1 MGRQRM
7 AAVAIGTVV
16 VIAVGGFVIGASV
29 SSPADV
35 AARTAAPEPSLI
47 MVPVEERVLSADVV
61 SRGTGRFGSPQ
72 KLSLASSSLKSA
84 PGITATTALVG
95 TDLAEGDVV
104 VSASGR
110 PVFLLTGPV
119 PMSRD
124 LGPGTSGDD
133 VRQLEEA
140 LLRLGANPGSADGVY
155 DDATEAAVA
164 AWYGAKGFAPFS
176 ATAEQLGA
184 VRARAADAL
193 TASVDALSAGDTVAA
208 AQSSL
213 VASRAA
219 LQNARARAQWA
230 ARAVEQV
237 AAQNVAA
244 NAVVAA
250 DVAVKQAALDAL
262 VAGGVATP
270 QELALARSDL
280 ALSVANRDA
289 VRFGGVRTQDETAL
303 AAAEANADIVV
314 KEAALVAADTTL
326 ANSQQ
331 ASSARTAAAD
341 LTAQERNLALS
352 RAGIQV
358 PADEVVFVASSPVRV
373 AELLVGPG
381 DPAAGAIARVSDALV
396 HVEAGVAVGDAGLV
410 KPGMKAKIEEP
421 DLGIATEGVVT
432 VVAPG
437 PGTNG
442 MDGFHVYVE
451 ISVAAPPPNLVGA
464 SVRVTIPVQSSDGAV
479 LAVPVSAL
487 TLAPDGSSRLQRST
501 GRGDETEYI
510 TVLPG
515 LSAQGYVTVTTLD
528 GDLKKG
534 DLVVVGVNQT
544 GAADANTADANTAT
558 TKTTQTTDTS
568 EGVSAAPP
576 KIDLRAATG
585 G

>member
-7 AAVAIGTVV
+7 AAVAIGAVV
-16 VIAVGGFVIGASV
+16 AIAVGGFVVGSTV
-29 SSPADV
+29 SSPAEV
-35 AARTAAPEPSLI
+35 ASRTAAPEPSLI
-47 MVPVEERVLSADVV
+47 LVPVEERVLSADVV
-61 SRGTGRFGSPQ
+61 TRGTGRFGSPQ
-72 KLSLASSSLKSA
+72 KLSLASSSLKSG

-110 PVFLLTGPV
+110 PVFLLRGPV

-124 LGPGTSGDD
+124 LGPGTSGED
-133 VRQLEEA
+133 VRQLEAA
-140 LLRLGANPGSADGVY
+140 LLRLGADPGAADGVY
-155 DDATEAAVA
+155 DGATETAVA

-176 ATAEQLGA
+176 ATAEQLAA

-193 TASVDALSAGDTVAA
+193 TASVDALGAGDTVAA

-213 VASRAA
+213 VAARTA
-219 LQNARARAQWA
+219 LQIARARAQWT

-237 AAQNVAA
+237 AAQNAAAIGVA
-244 NAVVAA
+244 VA
-250 DVAVKQAALDAL
+250 DVTVKQAALDAL
-262 VAGGVATP
+262 VAGGAATP

-280 ALSVANRDA
+280 ALSVANREA
-289 VRFGGVRTQDETAL
+289 IRVGGVRTLDEAAV
-303 AAAEANADIVV
+303 AAAEANADIAV
-314 KEAALVAADTTL
+314 KEAAVAAADTTL

-331 ASSARTAAAD
+331 ASSARAAAAE
-341 LTAQERNLALS
+341 LTAQERNLAQS

-381 DPAAGAIARVSDALV
+381 DPAAGAVARVSDALV

-410 KPGMKAKIEEP
+410 RPGMKARIEEP

-487 TLAPDGSSRLQRST
+487 TLAPDGSSRVQRST

-510 TVLPG
+510 PVVPG
-515 LSAQGYVTVTTLD
+515 LSAQGYVTVSTPD

-534 DLVVVGVNQT
+534 DLVVVGLSPT
-544 GAADANTADANTAT
+544 SPENT
-558 TKTTQTTDTS
+558 TTDTTAS
-568 EGVSAAPP
+568 TKSTDTTEGVAAASPRTELAAP
-576 KIDLRAATG
+576 RG
-585 G
+585 